1 MIKNILK
8 KKEINYS
15 LILFLLSIVIL
26 NTYILVSITMKNN
39 KKDNIFRLHV
49 VANSNSIDDQIT
61 KLKVETEVEK
71 FLNEINYDEND
82 NIYEILNSNS
92 SNILKISNN
101 ILNKESKNY
110 SSKLDIG
117 KIHYDEKEN
126 VLYNMEEGSYNSAR
140 LILGEGNGKN
150 IWTIIFP
157 NKETIKSI
165 EELDTILPGISNIYE
180 DENLEKETKNY
191 DFKLKEILKNIQK
204 HLNL

>member
-1 MIKNILK
+1 MIKNILR

>member
-1 MIKNILK
+1 
-8 KKEINYS
+8 
-15 LILFLLSIVIL
+15 
-26 NTYILVSITMKNN
+26 MKNN

>member
-1 MIKNILK
+1 MIKNILEK
-8 KKEINYS
+8 NKINYS

-26 NTYILVSITMKNN
+26 NTYILFSINTKNN

-61 KLKVETEVEK
+61 KLKVQTEVEK
-71 FLNEINYDEND
+71 LLNEIKYDDSD
-82 NIYEILNSNS
+82 NIYDILNSNS

-101 ILNKESKNY
+101 ILNKDKKDY
-110 SSKLDIG
+110 TSKLDIG

-126 VLYNMEEGSYNSAR
+126 VLYNMEEGTYNSAR
-140 LILGEGNGKN
+140 LILGDGNGKN

-157 NKETIKSI
+157 NKDTIKSI

-180 DENLEKETKNY
+180 DDIPKKDKKDY
-191 DFKLKEILKNIQK
+191 DFKIKDILKDIQK

>member
-1 MIKNILK
+1 MIKNILE

-15 LILFLLSIVIL
+15 LILFLLSILIL

-71 FLNEINYDEND
+71 FLNEIKYNEND

-92 SNILKISNN
+92 SNILKISNT

-117 KIHYDEKEN
+117 KIHYDKKEN
-126 VLYNMEEGSYNSAR
+126 VLYDMEDGTYNSAR